1 MNWNQC
7 LIIMDVNKFIKIF
20 LTVFGSIAFVGI
32 IVFTAI
38 MGLDNLNKEVILLIG
53 SAIGTLGAQYQKPF
67 EFVFGSSQSS
77 SMKNDTINT
86 LSKEIKK

>member
-1 MNWNQC
+1 
-7 LIIMDVNKFIKIF
+7 MDENKFIKIF
-20 LTVFGSIAFVGI
+20 LTVFGSIAFVG
-32 IVFTAI
+32 VVLFTAI
-38 MGLDNLNKEVILLIG
+38 MGLEDLSKEVILLIG
-53 SAIGTLGAQYQKPF
+53 ASIGTLGSQYQKPY

>member
-1 MNWNQC
+1 M
-7 LIIMDVNKFIKIF
+7 IIMDENKFIKIF
-20 LTVFGSIAFVGI
+20 LTVFGSIAFVG
-32 IVFTAI
+32 VVLFTAI
-38 MGLDNLNKEVILLIG
+38 MGLEDLSKEVILLIG
-53 SAIGTLGAQYQKPF
+53 ASIGTLGSQYQKPF

>member
-1 MNWNQC
+1 MNWSQC
-7 LIIMDVNKFIKIF
+7 LIIMDENKFIKIF
-20 LTVFGSIAFVGI
+20 LTVFGSIAFVG
-32 IVFTAI
+32 VVLFTAI
-38 MGLDNLNKEVILLIG
+38 MGLEDLSKEVILLIG
-53 SAIGTLGAQYQKPF
+53 ASIGTLGSQYQKPF

>member
-1 MNWNQC
+1 
-7 LIIMDVNKFIKIF
+7 MDENKFIKIF
-20 LTVFGSIAFVGI
+20 LTVFGSIAFVG
-32 IVFTAI
+32 VVLFTAI
-38 MGLDNLNKEVILLIG
+38 MGLEDLSKEVILLIG
-53 SAIGTLGAQYQKPF
+53 ASIGTLGSQYQKPF

>member
-1 MNWNQC
+1 MNWILYLKN
-7 LIIMDVNKFIKIF
+7 MDENKFIKVF
-20 LTVFGSIAFVGI
+20 LTVFGSAAFVGI
-32 IVFTAI
+32 IIFTVI
-38 MGLDNLNKEVILLIG
+38 IGLDNLNKEVILLIG
-53 SAIGTLGAQYQKPF
+53 SAIGTLGSQYQKPF

>member
-1 MNWNQC
+1 
-7 LIIMDVNKFIKIF
+7 MDDNSFIKVF
-20 LTVFGSIAFVGI
+20 LTVFGSIAFVGVI
-32 IVFTAI
+32 IFTAV

-67 EFVFGSSQSS
+67 EFVFGSSQGSAV
-77 SMKNDTINT
+77 KNDTINA